1 MRLWVVSLA
10 VMQFCQAVVRGASLR
25 ESAAYTSADEKTYYN
40 QKDNEI
46 NNREG
51 KRKAKSLETP

>member
-1 MRLWVVSLA
+1 MA